1 MSLIVAVFV
10 PMGIVLSGDSRMIG
24 TASTQVPDPKN
35 PATQIT
41 VQTNIVVSDA
51 NEKVYCL
58 WNRYGIGSF
67 GDAHVNNMPI
77 AHHIE
82 RFQSQ
87 AGKSPIS
94 TTRDLA
100 TRLLQYFQQFQ
111 SSIQTLGFVVVG
123 YDSNDPWVMNVDVKN
138 NAVNRVNF
146 NVQSS
151 QIEQGVHAGGDTS
164 IVSRLLSQPTFNP
177 PFPVLNLQ
185 DAVDF
190 SRHLIRTTI
199 DQMRFEPRFATVGGS
214 IDTLVA
220 TVDGAHFL
228 EHKSLIAS

>member
-24 TASTQVPDPKN
+24 TASTQVPN
-35 PATQIT
+35 PNNPTTQIT

-82 RFQSQ
+82 RLQSQ
-87 AGKSPIS
+87 AVKSPIS
-94 TTRDLA
+94 TTKDLA

-123 YDSNDPWVMNVDVKN
+123 YDESDPWVMNVDVKN
-138 NAVNRVNF
+138 NLANRVNF
-146 NVQSS
+146 NVQNQ

-164 IVSRLLSQPTFNP
+164 IVSRLLSQPTLNP

-220 TVDGAHFL
+220 TADGAHFL
-228 EHKSLIAS
+228 EHKSLTAS